1 MFEEMGIKAT
11 VVDGENYI
19 NVKNFVVYLAN
30 SVEAASADIVRKY
43 GRNEFIDGYVEG
55 MTGLA
60 ASVEVTLLMDKII
73 EDSIDT
79 FLDSL

>member
-1 MFEEMGIKAT
+1 MLEEMGIKAT
-11 VVDGENYI
+11 VIDGENYI
-19 NVKNFVVYLAN
+19 NVKDFIVYLVN
-30 SVEAASADIVRKY
+30 NVDAASEKLAQEY
-43 GRNEFIDGYVEG
+43 GRNEFIDGFVSG

-60 ASVEVTLLMDKII
+60 AGVEVTLLMDKII

>member
-1 MFEEMGIKAT
+1 MGIKAT
-11 VVDGENYI
+11 VVDGEKYI
-19 NVKNFVVYLAN
+19 NVNNFIVYLSN
-30 SVEAASADIVRKY
+30 SVEAARADVVQQY
-43 GRNEFIDGYVEG
+43 GRNEFTDGYVEG

>member
-1 MFEEMGIKAT
+1 MFEEMGVKAT

-30 SVEAASADIVRKY
+30 SVEAARAAIVQEY

>member
-19 NVKNFVVYLAN
+19 NVKNFIVYLAN
-30 SVEAASADIVRKY
+30 SVEAARAAIVQEY

-60 ASVEVTLLMDKII
+60 ASVGVTLLRDKII
-73 EDSIDT
+73 GDSIDT

>member
-1 MFEEMGIKAT
+1 MGIKAT

-19 NVKNFVVYLAN
+19 NVKNFIVYLADN
-30 SVEAASADIVRKY
+30 VEAARADIVQKY
-43 GRNEFIDGYVEG
+43 GRNEFIDGYLEG

-60 ASVEVTLLMDKII
+60 DGVKVTLLMDKII

>member
-19 NVKNFVVYLAN
+19 NVKNFIVYLAN
-30 SVEAASADIVRKY
+30 SVEAARADIVQKY

-60 ASVEVTLLMDKII
+60 AGVEVTLLMDKII

>member
-19 NVKNFVVYLAN
+19 NVKNFIVYLADN
-30 SVEAASADIVRKY
+30 VEAARADIVQKY
-43 GRNEFIDGYVEG
+43 GRNEFIDGYLEG

-60 ASVEVTLLMDKII
+60 DGVKVTLLMDKII

>member
-19 NVKNFVVYLAN
+19 NVKNFTVYLAN
-30 SVEAASADIVRKY
+30 SVEAAKADIVQKY

-60 ASVEVTLLMDKII
+60 DGVKVTLLMDKII

>member
-19 NVKNFVVYLAN
+19 NVKNFIVYLAN
-30 SVEAASADIVRKY
+30 SVEAARADIVQKY
-43 GRNEFIDGYVEG
+43 GRNEFIDGYLKG

-60 ASVEVTLLMDKII
+60 ASVAVKLLMDKIM
-73 EDSIDT
+73 EDGIDT

>member
-19 NVKNFVVYLAN
+19 NVNNFIAYLAN
-30 SVEAASADIVRKY
+30 SVDAASAAIVQEY

>member
-1 MFEEMGIKAT
+1 MGIKVT

-19 NVKNFVVYLAN
+19 NVKNFIAYLDDN
-30 SVEAASADIVRKY
+30 VEAARADIVQKY
-43 GRNEFIDGYVEG
+43 GRNEFIDGYVQG

-60 ASVEVTLLMDKII
+60 AGVGVTLLMDKII

>member
-11 VVDGENYI
+11 VIDGENYI
-19 NVKNFVVYLAN
+19 NVKNFIVYLAN
-30 SVEAASADIVRKY
+30 SVEAARADIVQKY

-55 MTGLA
+55 MTGLT
-60 ASVEVTLLMDKII
+60 ASVAVILQMDKII

>member
-19 NVKNFVVYLAN
+19 NVKNFIVYLVN
-30 SVEAASADIVRKY
+30 NVDAASAEIVQKY
-43 GRNEFIDGYVEG
+43 GRNEFIDGFVSG

-60 ASVEVTLLMDKII
+60 AGIVEALLMDKII
-73 EDSIDT
+73 EHSLDT

>member
-19 NVKNFVVYLAN
+19 NVKDFIVYLADN
-30 SVEAASADIVRKY
+30 VEAARADIVQKY
-43 GRNEFIDGYVEG
+43 GRNEFIDGYLKG

>member
-1 MFEEMGIKAT
+1 MFEEMGIKVT

-19 NVKNFVVYLAN
+19 NVKNFIAYLAN
-30 SVEAASADIVRKY
+30 NVEAASADLVQKY
-43 GRNEFIDGYVEG
+43 GRNEFIDGYVQG
-55 MTGLA
+55 ITCVATGVA
-60 ASVEVTLLMDKII
+60 VTLLMDKII

>member
-1 MFEEMGIKAT
+1 MFEEMGIKVT

-19 NVKNFVVYLAN
+19 NVKNFIVYLDDN
-30 SVEAASADIVRKY
+30 VEAARADIVQKY
-43 GRNEFIDGYVEG
+43 GRNEFIDGYVQG

-60 ASVEVTLLMDKII
+60 AGVGVTLLMDKII

>member
-1 MFEEMGIKAT
+1 MLEEMGIKAT

-19 NVKNFVVYLAN
+19 NVKNFIVYLAN
-30 SVEAASADIVRKY
+30 SVEAAKADIVQKY
-43 GRNEFIDGYVEG
+43 GRNEFIDGYVAG
-55 MTGLA
+55 MTGVA
-60 ASVEVTLLMDKII
+60 ASVAVTLLMDKII

>member
-19 NVKNFVVYLAN
+19 NVKDFIVYLDDN
-30 SVEAASADIVRKY
+30 VEAARADIVQKY
-43 GRNEFIDGYVEG
+43 GRNEFIDGYVQG

-60 ASVEVTLLMDKII
+60 AGVEVTLLMDKII

>member
-19 NVKNFVVYLAN
+19 NVENFIAYLAN
-30 SVEAASADIVRKY
+30 NVEAASADIVQKY
-43 GRNEFIDGYVEG
+43 GRNEFIDGYLKG

-60 ASVEVTLLMDKII
+60 TGVMVTLLMDKII

>member
-1 MFEEMGIKAT
+1 MGIKAT

-19 NVKNFVVYLAN
+19 NVKNFIVYLADN
-30 SVEAASADIVRKY
+30 VEAARAAIVQKY
-43 GRNEFIDGYVEG
+43 GRNEFIDGYLEG

-60 ASVEVTLLMDKII
+60 AGIEVTLLMDKII

>member
-19 NVKNFVVYLAN
+19 NVKNFIAYLVDN
-30 SVEAASADIVRKY
+30 VDAASA
-43 GRNEFIDGYVEG
+43 
-55 MTGLA
+55 GLA

>member
-11 VVDGENYI
+11 VIDGENYI
-19 NVKNFVVYLAN
+19 NVKNFTVYLAN
-30 SVEAASADIVRKY
+30 SVEAAKADIVQKY

-60 ASVEVTLLMDKII
+60 DGVKVTLLMDKII

>member
-1 MFEEMGIKAT
+1 MFEEMGIRAT

-19 NVKNFVVYLAN
+19 NVKNFIVYLADN
-30 SVEAASADIVRKY
+30 VEAARAAIVQKY
-43 GRNEFIDGYVEG
+43 GRNEFIDGYLEG

-60 ASVEVTLLMDKII
+60 AGVEVTLLMDKII

>member
-19 NVKNFVVYLAN
+19 NVKNFIVYLVN
-30 SVEAASADIVRKY
+30 NVDAASAEIDQKY
-43 GRNEFIDGYVEG
+43 GCNEFIDGFVSG

-60 ASVEVTLLMDKII
+60 AGIEVTLLMDKII

>member
-19 NVKNFVVYLAN
+19 NVKNFIVYLAN
-30 SVEAASADIVRKY
+30 NVEAASAEIDQKY
-43 GRNEFIDGYVEG
+43 GCNEFIDGFVSG

-60 ASVEVTLLMDKII
+60 TGVAVMLLMDKII

>member
-19 NVKNFVVYLAN
+19 NVKNFIVYLAN
-30 SVEAASADIVRKY
+30 SVEAAKVDIVQKY

>member
-1 MFEEMGIKAT
+1 MLEEMGIKAT

-19 NVKNFVVYLAN
+19 NVKNFIAYLASN
-30 SVEAASADIVRKY
+30 VEAASADIVQKY
-43 GRNEFIDGYVEG
+43 GRNEFIDGYLNG

>member
-30 SVEAASADIVRKY
+30 SVEAARAAIVQKY

-73 EDSIDT
+73 EASLDR
-79 FLDSL
+79 FLNSL

>member
-19 NVKNFVVYLAN
+19 NVKNFIVYLVN
-30 SVEAASADIVRKY
+30 NVDAASAEIDQKY

>member
-19 NVKNFVVYLAN
+19 NVKNFIVYLAN
-30 SVEAASADIVRKY
+30 NVEAARADIVQKY
-43 GRNEFIDGYVEG
+43 GRNEFIDGYVKG

-60 ASVEVTLLMDKII
+60 TGVAVTLLMDKII